1 MRKRVLVVNAFFDE
15 YRRTSGSPYRI
26 PSAMGPV
33 HLAGAFN
40 QATVEVRIYNEQY
53 SGPLVDPAL
62 LGWADLLVL
71 TGLTNSFD
79 RMLHLT
85 GYARALNPGVIVA
98 AGGPA
103 VRALPH
109 RAAKFFDYAS
119 IGDIEALRDIAR
131 DVLGPDAVADDMFP
145 RFDLAGQRGL
155 VAYVESSRNC
165 NFRCSFC
172 SLTGEKARYV
182 RYDLG
187 FLERQ
192 LLAVGKKHVILI
204 DNNFYGNDRGFF
216 EQRVALLSDFHRTG
230 RIRSWSALVTGDFF
244 TRNENLP
251 LVRDAG
257 CLALFSGVESFDGA
271 TLRAYNKRQSTLL
284 PQVEMIQRCLDA
296 GVLFLYGM
304 MLDPSSRRLTEL
316 HREIRFILERSEIS
330 LPSYFTLAIPLL
342 GTPYFKACTDAGLLL
357 PRLRLRDLD
366 GVTLALK
373 PLDPV
378 SDAVAFARDLP
389 NLRGYRARVM
399 RHVAQF
405 ALRYGRKLSP
415 LQLLV
420 ASMSG
425 ALIATESAASSPT
438 ALRVRQPKLSYYA
451 PTETL
456 DPLYRPAMALPAG
469 FERYFSPTMVTDHNG
484 HLSPDIS
491 DDIPAPQSQPLRAA
505 S

>member
-1 MRKRVLVVNAFFDE
+1 MRKRVLIVNAFFDE
-15 YRRTSGSPYRI
+15 YRRMSGSPYRI

-40 QATVEVRIYNEQY
+40 QATVELRVYNEQF
-53 SGPLVDPAL
+53 SGPLLDPAL
-62 LGWADLLVL
+62 LGWPDLLVL

-85 GYARALNPGVIVA
+85 GYARALNPSVIIA

-103 VRALPH
+103 VRALPR

-119 IGDIEALRDIAR
+119 TGDIEALRDIAR
-131 DVLGPDAVADDMFP
+131 EALGPDAVADAMFP
-145 RFDLAGQRGL
+145 RFDLAGRRGL

-172 SLTGEKARYV
+172 SLTGEKVRYM
-182 RYDLG
+182 RYDLA

-192 LLAVGKKHVILI
+192 LLAVGRKHVILI

-216 EQRVALLSDFHRTG
+216 EQRVALLRDFYKSG

-244 TRNENLP
+244 TRSENLN
-251 LVRDAG
+251 LVRRAG
-257 CLALFSGVESFDGA
+257 CLGLFSGVESFDSA
-271 TLRAYNKRQSTLL
+271 TLRAYNKKQSTLL
-284 PQVEMIQRCLDA
+284 PQVDMIRQCLDA
-296 GVLFLYGM
+296 GILFLYGV
-304 MLDPSSRRLTEL
+304 MLDPSSRRLADL
-316 HREIRFILERSEIS
+316 DREIRFIVDRDDIS
-330 LPSYFTLAIPLL
+330 LPAYFTLAIPLL
-342 GTPYFKACTDAGLLL
+342 GTPYFRACADAGLLL

-378 SDAVAFARDLP
+378 GEAVAFARDLP
-389 NLRGYRARVM
+389 NLRGYRRGVL

-405 ALRYGRKLSP
+405 ALRYARKLSP
-415 LQLLV
+415 LQLFV

-438 ALRVRQPKLSYYA
+438 ALRLRQPQMTYYA

-456 DPLYRPAMALPAG
+456 DPLYRPAMRLPAG
-469 FERYFSPTMVTDHNG
+469 YERYFRPTMVTELDCG
-484 HLSPDIS
+484 LSPDIA
-491 DDIPAPQSQPLRAA
+491 DDVRVPQPQSLRAA

>member
-1 MRKRVLVVNAFFDE
+1 MRKRVLIVNAFFDE
-15 YRRTSGSPYRI
+15 YRRTAGSPYRI

-33 HLAGAFN
+33 YLAGAFN
-40 QATVEVRIYNEQY
+40 PSTVEVRLYNEQS
-53 SGPLVDPAL
+53 SGPLLDPAL

-85 GYARALNPGVIVA
+85 GYARALNPRVIVA

-103 VRALPH
+103 VRALPK

-119 IGDIEALRDIAR
+119 TGDIEALRDIAR
-131 DVLGPDAVADDMFP
+131 EALGPDAVAETMFP
-145 RFDLAGQRGL
+145 RFDLTEQRGL

-172 SLTGEKARYV
+172 SLTGEKGRYV
-182 RYDLG
+182 RYDLP

-192 LLAVGKKHVILI
+192 LLAVGRKHVILI

-216 EQRVALLSDFHRTG
+216 EQRVALLRDFHRSG

-244 TRNENLP
+244 TRDENLK

-257 CLALFSGVESFDGA
+257 CLGLFTGVESFDSA

-284 PQVEMIQRCLDA
+284 PQIDMITRCLDA
-296 GVLFLYGM
+296 GVLFLYGV
-304 MLDPSSRRLTEL
+304 MLDPSSRRLADL
-316 HREIRFILERSEIS
+316 NREIRFIVERDEIS
-330 LPSYFTLAIPLL
+330 LPAYFTLAIPLL
-342 GTPYFKACTDAGLLL
+342 GTPYFRTCADAGLLL

-366 GVTLALK
+366 GLTLAMK

-378 SDAVAFARDLP
+378 EDAVAFARDLP
-389 NLRGYRARVM
+389 NLRGHRRGVLK
-399 RHVAQF
+399 HVAQF

-425 ALIATESAASSPT
+425 ALIATESAASSPL
-438 ALRVRQPKLSYYA
+438 ALRLRQPALTYYA

-456 DPLYRPAMALPAG
+456 DPLYRPAMRLPAE
-469 FERYFSPTMVTDHNG
+469 FERYFRPTMVTEPDG
-484 HLSPDIS
+484 RLSPDIAGDVS
-491 DDIPAPQSQPLRAA
+491 APRPEPLRAA

>member
-15 YRRTSGSPYRI
+15 YRRSSGSPYRI

-33 HLAGAFN
+33 HLAGAFDPK
-40 QATVEVRIYNEQY
+40 TVEVRVYNEQ
-53 SGPLVDPAL
+53 SGGPLRDPAL
-62 LGWADLLVL
+62 LGWPDLLVL

-103 VRALPH
+103 VRALPR

-119 IGDIEALRDIAR
+119 TGDIEALRDIAR
-131 DVLGPDAVADDMFP
+131 DALGPEAVADAMFP
-145 RFDLAGQRGL
+145 RFDLANRRGL

-172 SLTGEKARYV
+172 SLTGEKARYM
-182 RYDLG
+182 RYDLT

-204 DNNFYGNDRGFF
+204 DNNFYGNDRSFF
-216 EQRVALLSDFHRTG
+216 AQRVALLRDFYRAG

-244 TRNENLP
+244 TRPENLP
-251 LVRDAG
+251 MVRDAG
-257 CLALFSGVESFDGA
+257 CLGLFSGVESFDEV

-284 PQVEMIQRCLDA
+284 PQVEMIKQCLDA
-296 GVLFLYGM
+296 GVMFLYGM
-304 MLDPSSRRLTEL
+304 MLDPSSRRLADL
-316 HREIRFILERSEIS
+316 RREIQFIVERHDIS

-342 GTPYFKACTDAGLLL
+342 GTPYFNACAETGLLL

-378 SDAVAFARDLP
+378 EDAMRFARDLP
-389 NLRGYRARVM
+389 NLRGYRGRVLAHIAR
-399 RHVAQF
+399 F

-420 ASMSG
+420 ASMNG
-425 ALIATESAASSPT
+425 MLIATESSVSSPT
-438 ALRVRQPKLSYYA
+438 SVRLRQPKLTYYA

-456 DPLYRPAMALPAG
+456 DPLYQPAMRLPASY
-469 FERYFSPTMVTDHNG
+469 ERYFRPTMVTEQDG
-484 HLSPDIS
+484 RLSPDIIE
-491 DDIPAPQSQPLRAA
+491 DMGVPQTQPLRAA